1 MNTYNLIYYKNNDI
15 YESKIKAAD
24 DSEALKIVADKC
36 RLIDWNNF
44 DKWESYTDFELKNIL
59 DTSKEIIPLSLKL
72 GNKKIYENKEKYKYM
87 AEKLNKKDIKSIL
100 AEAYDTYDDVSIYDE
115 NDYTWDDDT
124 KNLNLDVYDADEFI
138 QLAEIDPTVFNL
150 DEDHKAKYIYDA
162 VDNTGESYTKT
173 FGVEFE
179 DGSFAVVGLDST
191 HFCNNKEEMLK
202 AIGLDYDDLTEGCN
216 KLHES
221 LSFEETQKLIKYGKA
236 KGFNTINDLNL
247 EANKEGLT
255 VEELFKKWDNE
266 ELEKNIAKSTVTPRK
281 KCSKCGRILN
291 DAGECIVCDLGES
304 ETDYPLREAMTKEE
318 SDFKQKLLNQKWFKA
333 KDILR
338 ILNSFDIKLVDKGEP
353 VVIDRKNNVIRVSR
367 DTNPSKLFFILR
379 LELNRNMHKIDDNFI
394 AELSKD
400 PFFKDFAEETLET
413 LVKIYIDNSNDDLTL
428 ENLKEYL
435 EADETWGNFILDN
448 LDYLNRRT
456 AGDLAKK
463 DKNFVNT
470 CKEYSYQEIGKEYLD
485 GVSPK
490 AVMEET
496 FFLDDIKDNRDEI
509 VDEIMNRYDYTKSE
523 KMGSNMN
530 ECLKEDTKKEISR
543 EDRIKKYKNYAKLE
557 EDADIEYANIKNE
570 PFFRTCYYY
579 GIKPEILDED
589 LKSVA
594 VEYNKKEEN
603 LK

>member
-24 DSEALKIVADKC
+24 DSEALKMVADKC

-44 DKWESYTDFELKNIL
+44 DRWESYTNFELKNIL
-59 DTSKEIIPLSLKL
+59 DTSREIIPLSLKL

-87 AEKLNKKDIKSIL
+87 AEKLSKQDIKSIL
-100 AEAYDTYDDVSIYDE
+100 AEAYDTYDDISIYDE
-115 NDYTWDDDT
+115 DNYTWDDDT

-138 QLAEIDPTVFNL
+138 QLAEIDPTIFNL
-150 DEDHKAKYIYDA
+150 DETHKAKYIYDA

-179 DGSFAVVGLDST
+179 DGSFAVIGLDST
-191 HFCNNKEEMLK
+191 HFCNDKEEMLK

-255 VEELFKKWDNE
+255 IEELFKKWDNE
-266 ELEKNIAKSTVTPRK
+266 NLEKNITPKKENK
-281 KCSKCGRILN
+281 KCSKCGRTLN

-304 ETDYPLREAMTKEE
+304 ETDYPLHEAMTKEE

-353 VVIDRKNNVIRVSR
+353 VVIDRKNNVIKVSR
-367 DTNPSKLFFILR
+367 DINPSKLFFILR
-379 LELNRNMHKIDDNFI
+379 LELNRNMYKIDDNFI

-400 PFFKDFAEETLET
+400 PFFKDFAKETLET

-509 VDEIMNRYDYTKSE
+509 IDEIMNRYDYTKSE
-523 KMGSNMN
+523 KMSSGMN
-530 ECLKEDTKKEISR
+530 ECLKEDTKKEVSR